1 MLIILGRVRNDE
13 TEVYLNNHKAANM
26 RKYF

>member
-1 MLIILGRVRNDE
+1 MLKNWSRVMNDK